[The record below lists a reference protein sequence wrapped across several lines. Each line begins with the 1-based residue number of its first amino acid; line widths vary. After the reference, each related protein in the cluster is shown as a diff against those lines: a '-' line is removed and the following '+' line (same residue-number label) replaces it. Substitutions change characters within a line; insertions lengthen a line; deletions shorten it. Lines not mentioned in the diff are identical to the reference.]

1 MQQHQPP
8 VQGICAGNADHLS
21 TFMFGLASVRVVVI
35 GGEPWFVGKDVAD
48 VLGYSNP
55 QKAIRDHCKGARPVG
70 VNDSFTHL
78 DPQTI
83 IIPERD
89 VYRLVMRSKLPAA
102 EKFEEFVVGDILPSI
117 RKTGQYGAAP
127 ALPALPRTFSEAL
140 RALAD
145 KTDENERQA
154 IALAEQA
161 PAVAA
166 QALLAGADG
175 SMCVTNAAKALH
187 QRPKDLFAW
196 LSSNRWIYKRAGTAV
211 WLGYQDRIQ
220 SGLIEH
226 RTTTVERSDGTE
238 KVIEQVL
245 VTAKGLDR
253 LAKAFSAAEVTA

>member
-1 MQQHQPP
+1 MQQHQPS
-8 VQGICAGNADHLS
+8 VQEISAGNAGHLA

-48 VLGYSNP
+48 VLGYLNTR
-55 QKAIRDHCKGARPVG
+55 KAIRDHCKGGRPVG
-70 VNDSFTHL
+70 GNESFTHL

-117 RKTGQYGAAP
+117 RKTGQYSTQPAP
-127 ALPALPRTFSEAL
+127 NLADPHAL
-140 RALAD
+140 RAMLLGY
-145 KTDENERQA
+145 TEQV
-154 IALAEQA
+154 IALEAKVAEQA

-175 SMCVTNAAKALH
+175 SMRITNAAKALH

-196 LSSNRWIYKRAGTAV
+196 LSAHRWIYKRAGTAV

-226 RTTTVERSDGTE
+226 KTTTVERSDGTD

-245 VTAKGLDR
+245 ITAKGLDR
-253 LAKAFSAAEVTA
+253 LAKAFAVEVAA